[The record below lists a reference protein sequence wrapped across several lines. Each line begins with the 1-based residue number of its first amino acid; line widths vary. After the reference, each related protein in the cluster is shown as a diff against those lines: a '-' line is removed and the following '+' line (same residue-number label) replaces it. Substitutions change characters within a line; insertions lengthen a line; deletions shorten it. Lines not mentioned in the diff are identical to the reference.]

1 MNRTLLW
8 PILAIG
14 VALVV
19 LPFALSLP
27 GKSSAGQRMI
37 DDFNPI
43 MQPDSVETTVDY
55 YDNVFALLRPVA
67 TAISADTVAT
77 FAGYGKGIGAVQAES
92 RRLFPALAQASG
104 QTPQQMQQFLGR
116 EFPATAQL
124 FQALPQMS
132 KDFGNLIG
140 LMSQNV
146 ATFERVPPGLDHYK
160 PLVDTMEANVTNYE
174 KIDSLP
180 DFRLFTW
187 FFVIPGILLVLL
199 SGWGLLSVRR
209 EASAPVARP
218 AA

>member
-1 MNRTLLW
+1 MNRALFW
-8 PILAIG
+8 PVLAIG
-14 VALVV
+14 AALVV
-19 LPFALSLP
+19 LPFVLSLP
-27 GKSSAGQRMI
+27 DRSSAGQQMI
-37 DDFNPI
+37 DDFRPI

-67 TAISADTVAT
+67 NAISAETVGT
-77 FAGYGKGIGAVQAES
+77 FEGYGKGIGAVQAES
-92 RRLFPALAQASG
+92 PRLFPALAQASG
-104 QTPQQMQQFLGR
+104 QTPQQMQQFLGK

-174 KIDSLP
+174 KIDALP
-180 DFRLFTW
+180 NFRLFTW

-199 SGWGLLSVRR
+199 GGWGLISGRR
-209 EASAPVARP
+209 EASTPVARP
-218 AA
+218 VA